1 MPYHN
6 IYLVRIFNL
15 IVNNIGNDIL
25 NNRVESLNGD
35 KPMNDRVYEMVMS
48 KFAIRNYYI
57 SENNTYEFYIE
68 DSKDI
73 KSNFLSLA
81 READRNGYH
90 AMLSRDE
97 QNGSLLLLILPKT
110 KQTRRF
116 KPWMPIALF
125 AATVAVVLYDGLL
138 RSSNGIIG
146 SMYDPWG
153 MAILYTLSLLGILG
167 IHELGHMVASKIHMI
182 KATWPFFIP
191 GIPGF
196 FVPTFGA
203 VIFSRAPMI
212 NRDILFD
219 VGVAGPI
226 AGLVVTIVV
235 SYYGALLS
243 PLMDEMQANTL
254 LRNAQLIPLQ
264 PSALMMLTFEVSG
277 KAVPGTVPI
286 LSPVA
291 YAAWIGFLITF
302 LNLLPA
308 WQLDG
313 GHIARATL
321 GYKWQKRLTLVSIV
335 ILAALGYI
343 FMALFIMLMSTR
355 TQDVRPLDDVSPL
368 SKGRKV
374 VFVIVMVLTVLSAP
388 IPSWFQI

>member
-1 MPYHN
+1 M
-6 IYLVRIFNL
+6 
-15 IVNNIGNDIL
+15 
-25 NNRVESLNGD
+25 ESIHGD
-35 KPMNDRVYEMVMS
+35 KPIDDAILSVVASRFN
-48 KFAIRNYYI
+48 IRNYYI
-57 SENNTYEFYIE
+57 DENKAYEFYVE
-68 DSKDI
+68 HNVDTK
-73 KSNFLSLA
+73 KNFVYLA
-81 READRNGYH
+81 REVESKGYH
-90 AMLSRDE
+90 ALLSKSDTD
-97 QNGSLLLLILPKT
+97 GSLQLLVVPKV
-110 KQTRRF
+110 QQGRRF
-116 KPWMPIALF
+116 KAWLPIALF
-125 AATVAVVLYDGLL
+125 LATVAVVLYDGLL

-146 SMYDPWG
+146 SMYDPWE

-167 IHELGHMVASKIHMI
+167 IHELGHIVASKIHMI
-182 KATWPFFIP
+182 RSTWPFFIP

-203 VIFSRAPMI
+203 VIFSRAPML

-219 VGVAGPI
+219 IGVAGPI
-226 AGLVVTIVV
+226 AGLVVTIIV
-235 SYYGALLS
+235 SYYGATLS
-243 PLMDEMQANTL
+243 PLISEEQANAMM
-254 LRNAQLIPLQ
+254 RGSQIIPLQ
-264 PSALMMLTFEVSG
+264 PSILMMMTFELSG

-291 YAAWIGFLITF
+291 FAAWIGFLITF

-321 GYKWQKRLTLVSIV
+321 GHKWQRRLTLVSIV

-343 FMALFIMLMSTR
+343 FMAIFIMLMSAR

-374 VFVIVMVLTVLSAP
+374 LFVIVMVLALLCAP
-388 IPSWFQI
+388 VPNWLA

>member
-1 MPYHN
+1 M
-6 IYLVRIFNL
+6 
-15 IVNNIGNDIL
+15 
-25 NNRVESLNGD
+25 ESLHGD
-35 KPMNDRVYEMVMS
+35 KPIDDSIHAMVAQRFVI
-48 KFAIRNYYI
+48 KTYYI
-57 SENNTYEFYIE
+57 SDNNTYEFYIE
-68 DSKDI
+68 DSKNLKKD
-73 KSNFLSLA
+73 FVSLV
-81 READRNGYH
+81 REIDSIGYH
-90 AMLSRDE
+90 AMLSRSEHDD
-97 QNGSLLLLILPKT
+97 SLLLLIIPKS
-110 KQTRRF
+110 QPTRRF
-116 KPWMPIALF
+116 KAWMPIALF

-146 SMYDPWG
+146 SLYDPWG
-153 MAILYTLSLLGILG
+153 MAVLYTLSLLGILG
-167 IHELGHMVASKIHMI
+167 IHELGHIVASKIHMI

-219 VGVAGPI
+219 IGVAGPI
-226 AGLVVTIVV
+226 AGLVVTIIV
-235 SYYGALLS
+235 SYYGAILS
-243 PLMDEMQANTL
+243 PLINEEQANEM
-254 LRNAQLIPLQ
+254 LRNSQLIPLQ
-264 PSALMMLTFEVSG
+264 PSALMILTFEITG

-368 SKGRKV
+368 SKGRKLI
-374 VFVIVMVLTVLSAP
+374 FAIVMVLAVLCAP
-388 IPSWFQI
+388 IPNWFQI